1 MKDDPSIGS
10 GQEKEELE
18 NTDNPESGEDLEFV
32 ESDEEG
38 NLISKKDIEKKLRSD
53 LKICHKEKD
62 EYLTGWQRS
71 KADYINLQKELNQV
85 RSDSRYFAKEEVLNS
100 ILPALDSFDMAFG
113 NKEAWEKVDENW
125 RKGIEYIY
133 QQFTKSL
140 EDLNVSKIND
150 VNVDFDP
157 ILHEPMNTITTEDKN
172 LDHKIVNIIQ
182 AGYKIQDKIIRPARV
197 TVYKFDEK

>member
-1 MKDDPSIGS
+1 MKDDNST
-10 GQEKEELE
+10 QEDEIKNDNHNLQEE
-18 NTDNPESGEDLEFV
+18 GDLEFV

-38 NLISKKDIEKKLRSD
+38 NPISKKDIEKKLRSD

-85 RSDSRYFAKEEVLNS
+85 RSDSRYFAKEEVINS
-100 ILPALDSFDMAFG
+100 MLPALDSFDMAFG

-140 EDLNVSKIND
+140 EDLNVSKINE
-150 VNVDFDP
+150 VNIDFDP
-157 ILHEPMNTITTEDKN
+157 NIHEPMDTVETEEKD
-172 LDHKIVNIIQ
+172 LDHKIANIIQ
-182 AGYKIQDKIIRPARV
+182 AGYKMQDKIIRPARV